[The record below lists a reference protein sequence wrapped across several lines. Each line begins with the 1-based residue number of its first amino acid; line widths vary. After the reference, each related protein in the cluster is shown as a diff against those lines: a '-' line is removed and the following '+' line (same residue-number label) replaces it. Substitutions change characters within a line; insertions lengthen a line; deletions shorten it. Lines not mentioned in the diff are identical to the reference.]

1 MTSAGDGTPQLGH
14 RRHRYRCSMRW
25 SDMDAYGHVNNV
37 VYLTYLEEARVDML
51 FAQGPQ
57 MGSRALSDGVVVAR
71 HEIDYKR
78 PLIYHPRGVEIALWC
93 GSIKAASYEIRYEVH
108 DETAVFATAAS
119 VLVPFDLTAERP
131 RRVSPEERAFL
142 ERYLEPPS

>member
-1 MTSAGDGTPQLGH
+1 M
-14 RRHRYRCSMRW
+14 RHRYTCAMRW

-51 FAQGPQ
+51 FALGADH
-57 MGSRALSDGVVVAR
+57 GTKALAEGVLVAH

-78 PLIYHPRGVEIALWC
+78 PLVYHSRGVDIEMWVGA
-93 GSIKAASYEIRYEVH
+93 IKGASFEIRYAVR
-108 DETAVFATAAS
+108 DDTTVFATAAS
-119 VLVPFDLTAERP
+119 LLVPYDLVNARP

-142 ERYLEPPS
+142 EQYVETD